1 MDTTALRGAYER
13 LLGVAAVPDLG
24 EAEDGGWNADQIL
37 AHLLSVDAAIAAVA
51 LRVVSGSRPTFDNRI
66 CLDARNLDRI
76 IAGHSGRAD
85 LIDHVRSQAG
95 VLCDIA
101 DRLDGEAASVLVP
114 ALILSDDVIVLDQ
127 PVPLAGLIDGLAEN
141 HVPVHARQLLDLR
154 VAEPG
159 RG

>member
-1 MDTTALRGAYER
+1 
-13 LLGVAAVPDLG
+13 
-24 EAEDGGWNADQIL
+24 
-37 AHLLSVDAAIAAVA
+37 
-51 LRVVSGSRPTFDNRI
+51 
-66 CLDARNLDRI
+66 
-76 IAGHSGRAD
+76 
-85 LIDHVRSQAG
+85 VRSQAG